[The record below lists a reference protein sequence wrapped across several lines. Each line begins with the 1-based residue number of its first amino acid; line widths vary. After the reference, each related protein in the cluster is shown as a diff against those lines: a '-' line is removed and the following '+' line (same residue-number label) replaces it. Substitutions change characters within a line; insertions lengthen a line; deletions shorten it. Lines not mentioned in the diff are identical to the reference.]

1 MHTFRNL
8 RRLGPLALLLAAFAS
23 QAQTLSCPTQEQM
36 RQVNACPTEGQLLA
50 SFHGFCGDD
59 SKAYQGQTGPCADY
73 EVFRRMKN
81 TALWESA
88 DGAFDGYLSCE
99 APAPVIAKS
108 SLTAMRVTKKGSI
121 TAVVCH
127 YGPDVQLTHR
137 TRKACTVPA
146 SCASDQAQCQA
157 VCE

>member
-8 RRLGPLALLLAAFAS
+8 RRLGPLALLLAAFAA

-36 RQVNACPTEGQLLA
+36 RQVNACPTEEQLRA
-50 SFHGFCGDD
+50 TFHGFCGDD

-73 EVFRRMKN
+73 QEFRRLKN

-99 APAPVIAKS
+99 TSAAAIKKS
-108 SLTAMRVTKKGSI
+108 NLTRMLATQKGSI
-121 TAVVCH
+121 TAVMCL
-127 YGPDVQLTHR
+127 YGSDAVLTHR
-137 TRKACTVPA
+137 TRKTCTVAPA
-146 SCASDQAQCQA
+146 CASDPAQCQA

>member
-59 SKAYQGQTGPCADY
+59 SKAYQGQTGPCSDY
-73 EVFRRMKN
+73 QVFRRLKN

-99 APAPVIAKS
+99 TPASPKS
-108 SLTAMRVTKKGSI
+108 GMTGLRVEKKGPI
-121 TAVVCH
+121 TAVVCQ
-127 YGPDVQLTHR
+127 YGPEAQLTHR
-137 TRKACTVPA
+137 TRKACTVAPA
-146 SCASDQAQCQA
+146 CASDPAQCRA

>member
-1 MHTFRNL
+1 
-8 RRLGPLALLLAAFAS
+8 
-23 QAQTLSCPTQEQM
+23 
-36 RQVNACPTEGQLLA
+36 LLA

-81 TALWESA
+81 TALWEFA
-88 DGAFDGYLSCE
+88 DGASTATCRRG
-99 APAPVIAKS
+99 PALVIAKS
-108 SLTAMRVTKKGSI
+108 SLTSMRVTKKGSI

-137 TRKACTVPA
+137 TRKACTVRRPPA
-146 SCASDQAQCQA
+146 PAIRPSARP
-157 VCE
+157 CE